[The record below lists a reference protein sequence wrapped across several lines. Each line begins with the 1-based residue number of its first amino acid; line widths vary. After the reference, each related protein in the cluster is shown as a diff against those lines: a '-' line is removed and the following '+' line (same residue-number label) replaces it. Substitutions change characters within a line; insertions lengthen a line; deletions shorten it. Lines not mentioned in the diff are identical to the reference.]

1 MLLVSCTHAM
11 VHTLECSIGSVEQVV
26 SKEFRLTKEQSGQLG
41 MMFRLPYGL
50 GALLAGM
57 LADRLGARRV
67 LTMYLAG
74 SAAVCASFLFTPAV
88 SLMYGQLFVLGVFAS
103 MYHPAGL
110 ALLANSLPP
119 SDRVRALGMHG
130 VFGSTGISVA
140 PLLAGITLSIR
151 EDDWRG
157 YFLVLCGMCGAL
169 AILAATRLKSVAE
182 VRLMHSENPVASGA
196 STVTVSLPRSVV
208 RLQRLP
214 FAALVISSGLSG
226 VVYGG
231 FLHFLKRY
239 LSEAGTGE
247 SAAPFLASN
256 QDTVASFYTAVVLS
270 FGAAGQW
277 LTGRYALRGRLP
289 EQLALV
295 YFGNAPLLWW
305 MSVAQGN
312 ARLVAACLLAFVHF
326 MNQPLYNSLL
336 PEFMPANRRSTWF
349 GFSNMIGFGVGA
361 VGPWLVGRVGSDR
374 DAYLSLAMIAML
386 AGLFPLLL
394 KTRWMTGSESATDWT
409 QGTDDH
415 DSVSSR

>member
-1 MLLVSCTHAM
+1 MKNTSGILWFVILVSCTHAM

-26 SKEFRLTKEQSGQLG
+26 SKEFQLTKVQSGQLG
-41 MMFRLPYGL
+41 TMFRLPYGL
-50 GALLAGM
+50 GALFAGM

-67 LTMYLAG
+67 LTLYLAG
-74 SAAVCASFLFTPAV
+74 SAAVCASFLATPAV

-110 ALLANSLPP
+110 ALLANSLPA

-130 VFGSTGISVA
+130 VFGSTGITLA

-157 YFLVLCGMCGAL
+157 YFLVLCGLCAVL
-169 AILAATRLKSVAE
+169 AVLAATRLKSVAE
-182 VRLMHSENPVASGA
+182 IRQMHNEVPAVPGA
-196 STVTVSLPRSVV
+196 SSVTVSLPKSVD

-239 LSEAGTGE
+239 LSEAGTAE
-247 SAAPFLASN
+247 SAVPFLTSH
-256 QDTVASFYTAVVLS
+256 QDTVASYYTAVVLS

-361 VGPWLVGRVGSDR
+361 VGPWLVGRVGNDR
-374 DAYLSLAMIAML
+374 EAYLALAMTAML
-386 AGLFPLLL
+386 AAVFPLVL
-394 KTRWMTGSESATDWT
+394 KTRWVTDPGSAIDA
-409 QGTDDH
+409 
-415 DSVSSR
+415 